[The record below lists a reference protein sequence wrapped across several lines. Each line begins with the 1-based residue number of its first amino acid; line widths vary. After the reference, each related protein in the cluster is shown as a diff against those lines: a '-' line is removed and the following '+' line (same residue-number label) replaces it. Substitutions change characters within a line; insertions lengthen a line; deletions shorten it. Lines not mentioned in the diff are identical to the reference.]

1 MREFLRNLD
10 RRRSLLIEIGNF
22 LVERVHQF
30 LCGEADL
37 TPVMIEEAAPT
48 LGVPV
53 STILHALRGKY
64 VLKLTS
70 CERCP
75 LHGLCQPNANKMIVE
90 AKDTVGVNEGDTVLV
105 EVDPKGTWL
114 ASLFLFV
121 LPASLFLF
129 VLPVVA
135 FIVGFVSL
143 YFWKGVV
150 FAYAGGGTLFTLYV
164 ICMRYINRWFSSKK
178 SFIPRIVKKLE
189 GYSE

>member
-1 MREFLRNLD
+1 VGYF
-10 RRRSLLIEIGNF
+10 RSPGFSHDVKNMLN
-22 LVERVHQF
+22 
-30 LCGEADL
+30 
-37 TPVMIEEAAPT
+37 
-48 LGVPV
+48 
-53 STILHALRGKY
+53 RGK
-64 VLKLTS
+64 VLSVKGTTARVELKLTS

-114 ASLFLFV
+114 
-121 LPASLFLF
+121 ASLFLF

-189 GYSE
+189 GYEPQERVWFK